1 MHKLLPIC
9 AEISTEI
16 EKKILEQCDIVSV
29 AKYVISGL
37 ISLKV
42 GLLLNS
48 HGTPHVGV
56 NCVLSNCG
64 DWGG

>member
-1 MHKLLPIC
+1 MVMHKLLPIC

-42 GLLLNS
+42 GVLLNL
-48 HGTPHVGV
+48 HGTPCVG
-56 NCVLSNCG
+56 
-64 DWGG
+64 